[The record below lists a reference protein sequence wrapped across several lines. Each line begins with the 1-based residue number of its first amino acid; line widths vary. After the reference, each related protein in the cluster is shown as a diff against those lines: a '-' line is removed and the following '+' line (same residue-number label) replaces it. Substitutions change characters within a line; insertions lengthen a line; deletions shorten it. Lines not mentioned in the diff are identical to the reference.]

1 MRITCPNCKKFY
13 MVDDEY
19 AGYTVSCPACG
30 FETYAKATPT
40 RRPPAAV
47 QKPAEDKGPVALC
60 FFLGFVFSLLGAVI
74 AALIDG
80 RRGTINALV
89 GLVVGAIV
97 WVLCVYLFIF
107 L

>member
-1 MRITCPNCKKFY
+1 MRITCPNCKKFFI
-13 MVDDEY
+13 VDDEY
-19 AGYTVSCPACG
+19 AGYAVNCPECG
-30 FETYAKATPT
+30 FETYAKARTP

-47 QKPAEDKGPVALC
+47 QKPAEDKGPVVLC
-60 FFLGFVFSLLGAVI
+60 FILGFVLSLLGAVI

-97 WVLCVYLFIF
+97 WVIGVYLVVF

>member
-1 MRITCPNCKKFY
+1 

-19 AGYTVSCPACG
+19 AGYAVSCPACG
-30 FETYAKATPT
+30 FETYAKAPT
-40 RRPPAAV
+40 ARRPPAAV
-47 QKPAEDKGPVALC
+47 QKPAEDKGPVVLC
-60 FFLGFVFSLLGAVI
+60 FILGFVFSLLGAVI

-97 WVLCVYLFIF
+97 WVIGVYLVVF